1 MKLKW
6 AEEHMPVL
14 SAIRERF
21 KGENPFRGLSIAM
34 ALHVEAKTGVLAL
47 ALKDGG
53 AVIHL
58 TSCNPLTS
66 DDDVIGSLRSDFS
79 LDVHGRKGESR
90 DEYYANLNAVL
101 DSRPDIIIDDGGDLT
116 RLVHTERSDL
126 SDRIIGGN
134 EETTTGVNRLR
145 VMEKKN
151 ILKFPMFDV
160 NDAVMKHYFDNRY
173 GTGQSTMEGLLVS
186 TNLLI
191 AGKLAVVCGYGY
203 CGKGIAMR
211 LRGLGAVVTVTE
223 VDPTKAVEA
232 VMDGYTVMPV
242 RDALKTADFA
252 ITATGMKSVIKYSDL
267 LTAKPGIVL
276 ANSGHFNNEI
286 EVDNLDSRSRRKEE
300 VRKNVTRYFLEN
312 GNHVDL
318 LSEGRLVNLSAGQ
331 GHPVEIMDMSFAI
344 QALVAEY
351 LVKNHEKLSRKLYA
365 VPADIDRS
373 VAEIKLK
380 SMNVNYD
387 SLDSGQLEYL
397 DSWEEGT

>member
-1 MKLKW
+1 MKIKW

-21 KGENPFRGLSIAM
+21 KKERPFSGLSIAM

-53 AVIHL
+53 ADIHL

-101 DSRPDIIIDDGGDLT
+101 DSKPDIIIDDGGDLT
-116 RLVHTERSDL
+116 RLVHTERADL
-126 SDRIIGGN
+126 SGKIIGGN

-160 NDAVMKHYFDNRY
+160 NNAVMKHYFDNRY

-211 LRGLGAVVTVTE
+211 LRGLGAVVSVTE
-223 VDPTKAVEA
+223 VDPAKAVEA
-232 VMDGYTVMPV
+232 VMDGYTVLPV

-286 EVDNLDSRSRRKEE
+286 EVDELDSRSRRKEE

-351 LVKNHEKLSRKLYA
+351 LVKNHKRLSGKLYA
-365 VPADIDRS
+365 VPAEIDRS
-373 VAEIKLK
+373 VAEIKLN

-387 SLDSGQLEYL
+387 RLDSGQLEYL